1 MTDIRSLQSIRD
13 HGGSSRYIAFQKY
26 GPVIRLDK
34 TIYTSLSSQLD
45 DEEFHTGGLGYLI
58 SI

>member
-1 MTDIRSLQSIRD
+1 MTDSSPEHHGDSSLD
-13 HGGSSRYIAFQKY
+13 TAFHKY
-26 GPVIRLDK
+26 GPVMRLDK